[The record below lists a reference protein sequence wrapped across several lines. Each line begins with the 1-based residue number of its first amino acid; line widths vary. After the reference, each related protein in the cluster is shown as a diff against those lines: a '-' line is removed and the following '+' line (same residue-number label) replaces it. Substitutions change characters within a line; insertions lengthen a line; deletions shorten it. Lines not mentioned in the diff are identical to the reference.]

1 MNLVIDIGNTRTK
14 TGIFSGDDLLKHDS
28 FPKIAIENI
37 QNTIGSNQIKNCI
50 YSTVAKKGNYL
61 VSDLKK
67 LFPVLLLDEKTP
79 VPFKSKYQ
87 TPSTLGNDRKANIAG
102 AMKLFPGKDVLVID
116 VGTCLKTDFINEAG
130 EYLGGSISPGLEMRF
145 KSLKHFTARL
155 PLVTYESFDELTG
168 NSTKNSILSG
178 VINGMMMEIEG
189 FIEKYD
195 LKYSNLSVIL
205 TGGDTYV
212 FDKNLKISIFVAP
225 YLSLSGLNEILIYNV
240 ERNKS

>member
-1 MNLVIDIGNTRTK
+1 
-14 TGIFSGDDLLKHDS
+14 
-28 FPKIAIENI
+28 
-37 QNTIGSNQIKNCI
+37 
-50 YSTVAKKGNYL
+50 L